1 MADQEMVFLKTVRN
15 KDEQNPTRERLVQ
28 ARLKIK
34 ELLWFKNFRF
44 FQWLRNPNISLFLSL
59 RKLLDDFKLN
69 GVNGEH
75 KVMVFETLGPN
86 LDKWLAKPEATG
98 FPLECVKQMSK
109 QLLEGVGI
117 N

>member
-1 MADQEMVFLKTVRN
+1 M
-15 KDEQNPTRERLVQ
+15 
-28 ARLKIK
+28 
-34 ELLWFKNFRF
+34 
-44 FQWLRNPNISLFLSL
+44 
-59 RKLLDDFKLN
+59 
-69 GVNGEH
+69 NGEH

-117 N
+117 NQKCDMELNFDIKILFQITCTESAESFILI